1 MSKNLK
7 WPAACIGVLLAS
19 TCLIVA
25 GKPASD
31 SENAPA
37 PGAGPQPPP
46 EMAALYPRI
55 GTWKVVIRTMPSE
68 SSPTGGVDEGVM
80 VMKKGPGGFSIVQE
94 FSSQGSSGNLVGQS
108 YAWWDAKAKQ
118 YKSVWCDNLQGCV
131 DFTTAVSG
139 NSWSVELDGEAGGRK
154 VHTVIRATMSADR
167 NTIHEEAAS
176 SYDGG
181 PARTESVSEYKR
193 VLGAVSDKR

>member
-1 MSKNLK
+1 MSKGVK
-7 WPAACIGVLLAS
+7 PSVVSIGDLFAS
-19 TCLIVA
+19 TTLLVA
-25 GKPASD
+25 SKPAEEASA
-31 SENAPA
+31 SVAS
-37 PGAGPQPPP
+37 GPQPPP

-55 GTWKVVIRTMPSE
+55 GTWIVVIRALPSE
-68 SSPTGGVDEGVM
+68 SSPKGGVDKGVM

-131 DFTTAVSG
+131 DFATVVSG
-139 NSWSVELDGEAGGRK
+139 NSWSVALDGEANGKK

-181 PARTESVSEYKR
+181 PARTESISEYKR
-193 VLGAVSDKR
+193 VR